1 MFRNSSSHSSSSDA
15 GAAARL
21 PLLQQLLLS
30 DSFALLSAS
39 DMQGLVTSCPSL
51 QRLDLI
57 RATPYDTP
65 LPAGM
70 LSLLPKL
77 HHMTHLSMTNVD
89 DGAAAQLAR
98 LTGLESLSIVWQSS
112 ITDKGV
118 QELTALRRLT
128 QLWVHGALSSQLAP
142 GYLLSLQSKVSS
154 VVCLLAVALWYGRPV
169 SHEHGSGAPFLLLM
183 ADAWAFANISWSM
196 SADQPR
202 CLNAPHPPLLR

>member
-1 MFRNSSSHSSSSDA
+1 MFASSSHSSSSSSGDSNA

-30 DSFALLSAS
+30 DSFALLSAG
-39 DMQGLVTSCPSL
+39 DMQGLVASCPSL

-70 LSLLPKL
+70 LSLLPNL
-77 HHMTHLSMTNVD
+77 HHMTYLSMTNVD
-89 DGAAAQLAR
+89 DGAAAQLAG

-142 GYLLSLQSKVSS
+142 GYLLSLQSKVRGMGW
-154 VVCLLAVALWYGRPV
+154 LLVVALWYGLPV
-169 SHEHGSGAPFLLLM
+169 SHQHGSRTSFPMLM
-183 ADAWAFANISWSM
+183 A
-196 SADQPR
+196 
-202 CLNAPHPPLLR
+202 